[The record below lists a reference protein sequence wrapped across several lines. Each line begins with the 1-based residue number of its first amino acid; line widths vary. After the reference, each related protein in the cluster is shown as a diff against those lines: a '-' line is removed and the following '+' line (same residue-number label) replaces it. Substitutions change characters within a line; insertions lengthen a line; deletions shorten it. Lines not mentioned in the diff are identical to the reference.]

1 MKTSGGIEGARS
13 SFPGAVEARACSLS
27 CAVDKR
33 VSRRAISAR
42 KARSSAAAA
51 AAVII
56 GWPLLSRY
64 AWKGEIINNRG
75 DYCSKMYDDGSFFGM
90 VGFPSGRE
98 SEDGHV
104 LWNWFHHSRSQEVT
118 TIYLRLECIHRMI
131 LL

>member
-1 MKTSGGIEGARS
+1 MKTSGGNEGARS

-51 AAVII
+51 AVII

-75 DYCSKMYDDGSFFGM
+75 DYCSKKY
-90 VGFPSGRE
+90 V
-98 SEDGHV
+98 
-104 LWNWFHHSRSQEVT
+104 
-118 TIYLRLECIHRMI
+118 
-131 LL
+131 